1 MPLCFFADKETI
13 EIIKKYRRELPT
25 HYVEYK
31 LQDFY
36 TDKFKDKMITH
47 PIHCPSIELNLIW
60 NEKTKNI
67 NINPLN
73 SDFFRCI
80 DASICTFIK

>member
-1 MPLCFFADKETI
+1 
-13 EIIKKYRRELPT
+13 
-25 HYVEYK
+25 
-31 LQDFY
+31 
-36 TDKFKDKMITH
+36 MITH